1 MPRWNAPKL
10 MQVAAI
16 AILIAAT
23 GAALTWL
30 AQAPGSE
37 PEPHGSHPP
46 APPSMPPPVGAPT
59 RRAALDEP
67 TAPAAAPDG
76 EDTAIAGSDFADDA
90 EPPNPAPTTLT
101 TSWRALDPDAF
112 SLTPPT
118 VSLYA
123 DLPGAYAWPLLTI
136 DRLEL
141 ICLQGRGEASHLGI
155 MRTADGRLFHWA
167 EERLFLQE
175 YLDADGIDSGE
186 IRSVAHPG
194 AFMEPIRAAAHAACE
209 RSLREANTADDP
221 R

>member
-23 GAALTWL
+23 GAALAWL

-37 PEPHGSHPP
+37 PEPDGAQPP
-46 APPSMPPPVGAPT
+46 APPSMPPPVDTST

-67 TAPAAAPDG
+67 PAPAATSDG
-76 EDTAIAGSDFADDA
+76 EDAATAAFAFADDA
-90 EPPNPAPTTLT
+90 EPQDPAPATRTTP
-101 TSWRALDPDAF
+101 WRAIDPGAF
-112 SLTPPT
+112 SLTPAT

-123 DLPGAYAWPLLTI
+123 HLPGAYEWPLLAI
-136 DRLEL
+136 DGLEV

-175 YLDADGIDSGE
+175 YLDADGSDSGE

-194 AFMEPIRAAAHAACE
+194 AFMEPIRAAVHAACE
-209 RSLREANTADDP
+209 RSLREANTADGP